1 LIGAGPVVDPAPVD
15 PAAVDQ
21 DMPAVP
27 RMVLVVRAAR
37 CIPHGPAPV
46 ALPAPVDGL
55 PLAPLALVLVR
66 APDSV
71 RLALAQVAQAV
82 LLRLQGRLRVLRG
95 QLRNSGVDASS
106 IPRRRKAQ

>member
-1 LIGAGPVVDPAPVD
+1 MIVAGPVVDPAPVD
-15 PAAVDQ
+15 PAVVDQ

-27 RMVLVVRAAR
+27 RMVLVVRAGR

-55 PLAPLALVLVR
+55 PLAPLVLVLVR

-71 RLALAQVAQAV
+71 RLAPA
-82 LLRLQGRLRVLRG
+82 
-95 QLRNSGVDASS
+95 
-106 IPRRRKAQ
+106 

>member
-1 LIGAGPVVDPAPVD
+1 MIVAGPVVDPDPVG

-27 RMVLVVRAAR
+27 RMVLVVRAGR
-37 CIPHGPAPV
+37 CIPHAPAPV

-55 PLAPLALVLVR
+55 PLAPLAPVLVR

-71 RLALAQVAQAV
+71 RLALA
-82 LLRLQGRLRVLRG
+82 
-95 QLRNSGVDASS
+95 
-106 IPRRRKAQ
+106 

>member
-1 LIGAGPVVDPAPVD
+1 MAGPVVD

-27 RMVLVVRAAR
+27 RMVLVVRAVR

-55 PLAPLALVLVR
+55 PLVLRGLDLAPAPVLVR
-66 APDSV
+66 PGPV
-71 RLALAQVAQAV
+71 QVAQ
-82 LLRLQGRLRVLRG
+82 
-95 QLRNSGVDASS
+95 GV
-106 IPRRRKAQ
+106 

>member
-1 LIGAGPVVDPAPVD
+1 MIVAGPVVDPDPVD
-15 PAAVDQ
+15 PAPVDQ
-21 DMPAVP
+21 DMHRVLG
-27 RMVLVVRAAR
+27 MVLVVRAGR

-71 RLALAQVAQAV
+71 RLAPA
-82 LLRLQGRLRVLRG
+82 
-95 QLRNSGVDASS
+95 
-106 IPRRRKAQ
+106 

>member
-1 LIGAGPVVDPAPVD
+1 MIVAGPVVDPDPVG
-15 PAAVDQ
+15 PAAVDP

-27 RMVLVVRAAR
+27 RMVLVVRAGR

-46 ALPAPVDGL
+46 ALPAPVDGP
-55 PLAPLALVLVR
+55 PLAPLGLVLVR

-71 RLALAQVAQAV
+71 RLAPAQVARAV
-82 LLRLQGRLRVLRG
+82 SLRLQGRLLVPRG

-106 IPRRRKAQ
+106 IPRPRKAQ